1 MKINKEMVFK
11 GFGVFGAV
19 LSIAGSILSA
29 KHGERTMKQTVAEEV
44 AKALSEQAKES

>member
-1 MKINKEMVFK
+1 MKINKDMVFK
-11 GFGVFGAV
+11 GLGVLGTVFT
-19 LSIAGSILSA
+19 IAGGILSA